1 MSTTNLTECPD
12 DIHQLQLIGYS
23 LIFIAGLCLNVASLL
38 IFLYYLKLK
47 SVVAI
52 YMCNLVMSDLLF
64 TISLPFRIYYYYMGD
79 WPFGSFL
86 CQVSG
91 SLFQINMY
99 GSCIFLM
106 CINLDRFAAI
116 VHPLRWRHL
125 RRPKVARL
133 ICCVVWVLIL
143 IGSVPIAIIHKTTQC
158 MKKNGINS
166 NPQKNETDV
175 CFENFSNNLW
185 QGKLFGLVILA
196 EILGFLFPLISVTAC
211 SIQIFQKL
219 CQTRGSRSLRQEKTI
234 RMLVANLII
243 FIICFVPYN
252 TILATYGMIKA
263 KVIITDSTT
272 QALVRNVLIGTM
284 LLANMNCTL
293 DPLIYYFSTEGFKNT
308 LKRIKRGQTWD
319 FDMGTLQT
327 RARKNKKT
335 ACYKAANVKQ
345 ESKQYPVQNSNAPCK
360 DLPFASPKIFLSNSI
375 EDSEI

>member
-1 MSTTNLTECPD
+1 MSTTNVTECPD

-52 YMCNLVMSDLLF
+52 YMCNLITSDLLF
-64 TISLPFRIYYYYMGD
+64 TISLPFRIYYYYMGK

-106 CINLDRFAAI
+106 CINLDRFVAI

-133 ICCVVWVLIL
+133 LCCVVWVLIL
-143 IGSVPIAIIHKTTQC
+143 IGSVPVAIIHKGTSC
-158 MKKNGINS
+158 IKKSGTNS
-166 NPQKNETDV
+166 NLKKNETV
-175 CFENFSNNLW
+175 CFENFSKDLW
-185 QGKLFGLVILA
+185 QGKIFGLVILA
-196 EILGFLFPLISVTAC
+196 EILGFLLPLTSVTAC
-211 SIQIFQKL
+211 SIRIFQNL
-219 CQTRGSRSLRQEKTI
+219 CQTHGSRSLRQEKTI
-234 RMLVANLII
+234 RMLVVNLVI

-252 TILATYGMIKA
+252 TILAAYGLIKA

-272 QALVRNVLIGTM
+272 QASVRNALIIAM
-284 LLANMNCTL
+284 LLASMNCTL
-293 DPLIYYFSTEGFKNT
+293 DPLIYYFNTEGFKNT
-308 LKRIKRGQTWD
+308 LKRIRRGQAWD
-319 FDMGTLQT
+319 FEMGTLQT
-327 RARKNKKT
+327 RTRKNKK
-335 ACYKAANVKQ
+335 AASYKAANIKQ
-345 ESKQYPVQNSNAPCK
+345 DSKQYPVQNSIA
-360 DLPFASPKIFLSNSI
+360 PFASPKIFLRSSI